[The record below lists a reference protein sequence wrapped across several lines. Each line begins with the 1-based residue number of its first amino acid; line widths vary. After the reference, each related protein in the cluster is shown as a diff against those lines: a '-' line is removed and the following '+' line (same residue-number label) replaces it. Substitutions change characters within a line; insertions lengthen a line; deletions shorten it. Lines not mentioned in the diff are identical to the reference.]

1 MFKQFKPE
9 LTTLE
14 ACHRLAPIE
23 GQKENKK
30 VVREGWKKNVKRP
43 P

>member
-1 MFKQFKPE
+1 MVKPE

-23 GQKENKK
+23 GQKENKSDEEVEK
-30 VVREGWKKNVKRP
+30 
-43 P
+43 